1 MDMTSTVRLAGVADL
16 ARVCTT
22 ATRAFAD
29 DPLLRWFFP
38 DDDEYEMAAPAAFGQ
53 MAERSIGLGCT
64 YVTPDVVAVGISFP
78 PGHHHP
84 GAQDTDGDDAGAD
97 DGLTI
102 APELAARF
110 AAFGAVVAQ
119 HTPPELHWYLNVL
132 ATHPDWQRQG
142 HGAAIVAPIAHR
154 SEEEGVPLYLET
166 ETAANVAYYGH
177 LGFRVRSEWD
187 LPLAGPHMWGMIRER

>member
-1 MDMTSTVRLAGVADL
+1 MTSPVRLAGDADL

-22 ATRAFAD
+22 ATRAFAN

-38 DDDEYEMAAPAAFGQ
+38 DDDDYELAAPAAFGQ

-84 GAQDTDGDDAGAD
+84 GSPDD
-97 DGLTI
+97 DGAVVAVDDDGPPI
-102 APELAARF
+102 EPQQAARF

-119 HTPPELHWYLNVL
+119 HTPPELHWYLNLL

-142 HGAAIVAPIAHR
+142 LGAALVTPIAAR
-154 SEEEGVPLYLET
+154 SEAEGVPLYLET